1 MTPKIKNII
10 LFTLIA
16 AALILVYIFFIK
28 KDATEE
34 ENLVSFTEGDVVSTD
49 TLNQNSEIAQNLLS
63 VLLGVKNIKL
73 EDSIFSE
80 KSFLNLRDSSIILN
94 STGDEGRI
102 NPFAPIGYENLISPL
117 ADIGSTTPATSGT
130 TPSLDS
136 NEEKTN
142 KTNIPVNEK
151 KTN

>member
-1 MTPKIKNII
+1 MTPKTKNII
-10 LFTLIA
+10 LFVLIVV
-16 AALILVYIFFIK
+16 ALILVYIFFIK

-34 ENLVSFTEGDVVSTD
+34 GSLVSSTKSGIVSTD

-73 EDSIFSE
+73 EDSIFLE

-117 ADIGSTTPATSGT
+117 PGIGSTTPATSGLA
-130 TPSLDS
+130 PSLDI

-142 KTNIPVNEK
+142 KTNIPANTKTVN
-151 KTN
+151 

>member
-16 AALILVYIFFIK
+16 AALILVYVFFIK

-34 ENLVSFTEGDVVSTD
+34 ESLVSSTESDIVSTD

-102 NPFAPIGYENLISPL
+102 NPFAPIGYENLVSPL
-117 ADIGSTTPATSGT
+117 PGIGSTTPAISGT
-130 TPSLDS
+130 APSLET

-142 KTNIPVNEK
+142 KTNVPANT
-151 KTN
+151 KTAN